1 VSLLPTLEGR
11 ETIMDTTTYGLDIA
25 KRVFQMYWVEPETGE
40 IMNRRFSRQQL
51 IEFLGQRVAGR
62 VALEACGSAHWWAR
76 KIAALGHEVILLH
89 AKFIRPF
96 VQNNKTD
103 AADAR
108 AICIAAQ
115 QPGMRFVAPKTAD
128 QQATLAL
135 HRLRSLLVKSR
146 TMQVNQLRG
155 LLYEFGVVLTAGRVA
170 GLADVRERLHEV
182 EQVVPGTLFDALR
195 DQLQLIDRID
205 GDIKKLEKQLA
216 TWQRQESACK
226 KIAGIP
232 GIGPLTATAL
242 VATIGNPA
250 AFKSGRE
257 LAAYLGLVPRQT
269 GTGGKVRLGGISKR
283 GDNYIRM
290 LLIHGARAVLFKSKN
305 KGPWCDQILLRRPV
319 NVATVALANKMART
333 AWALL
338 AHDQTYQHD
347 YAAMRQAA

>member
-1 VSLLPTLEGR
+1 MKSFCCMPNSFAHSFKTIRLTRRMLER
-11 ETIMDTTTYGLDIA
+11 YASPHNNQACAL
-25 KRVFQMYWVEPETGE
+25 WH
-40 IMNRRFSRQQL
+40 RRRRISR
-51 IEFLGQRVAGR
+51 
-62 VALEACGSAHWWAR
+62 
-76 KIAALGHEVILLH
+76 
-89 AKFIRPF
+89 
-96 VQNNKTD
+96 
-103 AADAR
+103 
-108 AICIAAQ
+108 
-115 QPGMRFVAPKTAD
+115 
-128 QQATLAL
+128 ATLAL

-182 EQVVPGTLFDALR
+182 EQVVPAHCSTLYVTSSNSSIESTAISKNWRSSWLPGKD
-195 DQLQLIDRID
+195 
-205 GDIKKLEKQLA
+205 KK
-216 TWQRQESACK
+216 SACK

-305 KGPWCDQILLRRPV
+305 KGPWCDQILLRRP
-319 NVATVALANKMART
+319 
-333 AWALL
+333 
-338 AHDQTYQHD
+338 
-347 YAAMRQAA
+347 